1 MITRLIRWS
10 LSNRAAVLSLAVL
23 LCAVGA
29 YEAFRMPVDVFPD
42 LSAPTVTVLTE
53 AHGMAPSEVE
63 SQITFPIETALN
75 GAAGV
80 RRVRSSTAVG
90 LSIVWVEFDWGTDLR
105 AARQV
110 VNEKLA
116 LVEGGLPPEVER
128 PILAPMSSIMG
139 EIFFIA
145 VTSDR
150 LDPMELRTTAESVI
164 RRRLLS
170 VPGVSQV
177 TAIGGDRKQYQ
188 VVLEAGRMAAHRVSM
203 KQVSDALEASNENLS
218 AGFVHEGGSE
228 YLITGV
234 GRFRTYEDIREVVVA
249 VSDGVPV
256 RIADLGDVRPGA
268 EPKRGEGSANGRP
281 AVILA
286 VQKQP
291 EANTLALTREIE
303 DVLADLGKKHPD
315 ITIDSRIFR
324 QADFIEVAVNNV
336 LHALRDGS
344 ILVIVIVLIFLANV
358 RATAIT
364 LTALPLSLLAAVAAL
379 QFFGATINTMTL
391 GGMAIAIG
399 ALVDDAVIDVE
410 NVFRRLRENSA
421 LPGPAQRRSLEVVF
435 EASQEVRLSIVF
447 ATLIIILVFLPLFFL
462 SGVEGRLMAPLGIA
476 YAVSLFASLV
486 VAVTVTPVLCLLLLP
501 KSRAVRA
508 GHEPRVVR
516 ALKNGF
522 RRILEPAL
530 NHPWAVIAPAVVM
543 LAIAIG

>member
-1 MITRLIRWS
+1 MISNLIRWS
-10 LSNRAAVLSLAVL
+10 LSNRAAVIALALL

-29 YEAFRMPVDVFPD
+29 TLAVTMPVDVFPD

-90 LSIVWVEFDWGTDLR
+90 LSIVWVEFEWGSNIH

-116 LVEGGLPPEVER
+116 LVVGGLPPEVGR
-128 PILAPMSSIMG
+128 PILAPVSSIMG
-139 EIFFIA
+139 EIMFVS
-145 VTSDR
+145 VTSTR
-150 LDPMELRTTAESVI
+150 LDPMELRTASDTVL

-177 TAIGGDRKQYQ
+177 TAIGGEKKQYQ
-188 VVLEAGRMAAHRVSM
+188 VVLQAARMRAHGISM

-218 AGFVHEGGSE
+218 AGFMSEGGSE

-234 GRFRTYEDIREVVVA
+234 GRFRTYEDLREVVVSVA
-249 VSDGVPV
+249 GGVPV
-256 RIADLGDVRPGA
+256 RIADLGDVKAGA

-291 EANTLALTREIE
+291 QANTLELTREIE
-303 DVLADLGKKHPD
+303 GVLADLGRKHPD
-315 ITIDSRIFR
+315 LVIDSRIFR

-344 ILVIVIVLIFLANV
+344 ILVIVIVLVFLANV

-364 LTALPLSLLAAVAAL
+364 LTALPLSLLAAVATL
-379 QFFGATINTMTL
+379 HFFGATINTMTL

-421 LPGPAQRRSLEVVF
+421 LPAPAQRRSLEVVF
-435 EASQEVRLSIVF
+435 EASQEVRMSIVF

-462 SGVEGRLMAPLGIA
+462 SGVEG
-476 YAVSLFASLV
+476 
-486 VAVTVTPVLCLLLLP
+486 
-501 KSRAVRA
+501 
-508 GHEPRVVR
+508 
-516 ALKNGF
+516 
-522 RRILEPAL
+522 
-530 NHPWAVIAPAVVM
+530 
-543 LAIAIG
+543 

>member
-10 LSNRAAVLSLAVL
+10 LSNRAAVLSLAIL

-90 LSIVWVEFDWGTDLR
+90 LSIVWVEFDWGADLR
-105 AARQV
+105 SARQV

-116 LVEGGLPPEVER
+116 LIEGSLPPEVER

-150 LDPMELRTTAESVI
+150 LDPMELRTMAESVV

-177 TAIGGDRKQYQ
+177 TAIGGERKQYQ
-188 VVLEAGRMAAHRVSM
+188 VVLNAGRLAAHRVSM

-234 GRFRTYEDIREVVVA
+234 GRFRTYEDIREVVVS

-281 AVILA
+281 AVILS

-303 DVLADLGKKHPD
+303 EVLADLGRKHPQVV
-315 ITIDSRIFR
+315 IDSRIFR
-324 QADFIEVAVNNV
+324 QADFIQVAIDNV

-344 ILVIVIVLIFLANV
+344 ILVILIVLVFLANV

-410 NVFRRLRENSA
+410 NVFRRLRENA
-421 LPGPAQRRSLEVVF
+421 KLEPSLR
-435 EASQEVRLSIVF
+435 QNPI
-447 ATLIIILVFLPLFFL
+447 
-462 SGVEGRLMAPLGIA
+462 
-476 YAVSLFASLV
+476 
-486 VAVTVTPVLCLLLLP
+486 AVTLRA
-501 KSRAVRA
+501 SRSEER
-508 GHEPRVVR
+508 RVG
-516 ALKNGF
+516 K
-522 RRILEPAL
+522 
-530 NHPWAVIAPAVVM
+530 
-543 LAIAIG
+543 